1 MVSQKLFYSLLSG
14 ILSEHEPLAY
24 DISGLTYPKNR
35 VSIGEVRFVVSDPL
49 LNMANPWQSGPFF
62 KWLSF

>member
-24 DISGLTYPKNR
+24 DNSGLTYPKNR
-35 VSIGEVRFVVSDPL
+35 VSIWEVRFVVSGPL
-49 LNMANPWQSGPFF
+49 LNMANP
-62 KWLSF
+62 